1 MYKIFL
7 FYCLSAEM
15 TSEAFIRYEKK
26 LAELNSA
33 RIAFRRTVINT
44 FSISLGTTNF
54 STYNLF
60 SGEIPCRI
68 FIGK

>member
-26 LAELNSA
+26 LADEVA

-44 FSISLGTTNF
+44 FSISLGTTNYL
-54 STYNLF
+54 TYNLF
-60 SGEIPCRI
+60 SGDIPCRI